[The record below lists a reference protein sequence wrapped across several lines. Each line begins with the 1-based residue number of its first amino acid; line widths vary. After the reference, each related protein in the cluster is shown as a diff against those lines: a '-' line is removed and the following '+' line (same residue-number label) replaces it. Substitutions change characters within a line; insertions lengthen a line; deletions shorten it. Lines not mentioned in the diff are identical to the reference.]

1 MFKVMT
7 SDALEQYSMEKHDE
21 PQVVVQITQVAHTP
35 AFIMPYRYNG
45 IKDKLELVFND
56 TLDVDRDNLYMNMQ
70 LNHAYCIKQFVEKH
84 LDDADVLIIAQDKTK
99 DRAEGIIKALAE
111 YYNQDISDIEN
122 NPRYC
127 PNSLC
132 YKLMMQVLNS

>member
-1 MFKVMT
+1 MT
-7 SDALEQYSMEKHDE
+7 SGELEQYSMEKHAE

-35 AFIMPYRYNG
+35 AFIMPYKYNG
-45 IKDKLELVFND
+45 IKDKLELAFND
-56 TLDVDRDNLYMNMQ
+56 TLDIDKDNLYMNMQ
-70 LNHAYCIKQFVEKH
+70 LNHAYYIKQFVEKH

-111 YYNQDISDIEN
+111 YYDQDISDIEN

-127 PNSLC
+127 PNRLC
-132 YKLMMQVLNS
+132 YELMMQALNS

>member
-7 SDALEQYSMEKHDE
+7 SDELEQYSMEKHDE

-35 AFIMPYRYNG
+35 AFIMPYRYND

-56 TLDVDRDNLYMNMQ
+56 TLDVDKDNLYMNMQ
-70 LNHAYCIKQFVEKH
+70 LTHAYYIKQFVEKH